1 MRWASIPGR
10 TSANACLSARG
21 GPASGLASRIS
32 TRRSVYFH
40 ASMRR
45 CGRPAASKRRNA
57 ASRGP
62 AWSRRPGRRALT
74 AAKLSAR
81 PVSAAVLMRGVSTFM
96 ALCRLVLVSSIALG
110 FELESELLAAGAH
123 DAALRQHMHDIRH
136 DMVEE
141 PLIMGDDDHGAL
153 GRAQPVDA
161 VRHHLEGVDVEA
173 GIGLV
178 EHAQLG
184 LEQRHLENLVALL
197 LAAGESDIDRPAQH
211 LLVDVELLR
220 RLAHPLEEVG
230 RRQLR
235 LAALLALGVE
245 RGAQERHV
253 GDAGNLEPLLKS
265 QEI

>member
-153 GRAQPVDA
+153 GRAQPIDA
-161 VRHHLEGVDVEA
+161 VRHQDRKSTRLNSSHLGISYAVFCLKKKNSLGSLINPFFTSCNSTERRKEA
-173 GIGLV
+173 
-178 EHAQLG
+178 AKTT
-184 LEQRHLENLVALL
+184 
-197 LAAGESDIDRPAQH
+197 
-211 LLVDVELLR
+211 R
-220 RLAHPLEEVG
+220 RAH
-230 RRQLR
+230 
-235 LAALLALGVE
+235 
-245 RGAQERHV
+245 
-253 GDAGNLEPLLKS
+253 
-265 QEI
+265 